1 MKQNLYKYH
10 LKENS
15 VNNNLFFIIENIWL
29 KTGVLIEIHTI
40 LEKYFTKKKLK
51 KLF

>member
-1 MKQNLYKYH
+1 MKQILYKYH

-29 KTGVLIEIHTI
+29 KTGVLIEICTKFK
-40 LEKYFTKKKLK
+40 KYFAKKKLK
-51 KLF
+51 TLF